1 MKKSKQLLFA
11 LTLILFSFHP
21 SFGQSPYSLPPLPY
35 AFNALEPYIDAET
48 MQIHH
53 GKHHQ
58 AYVTNLN
65 KALQNS
71 ETASISLEDLL
82 KQISKYPEA
91 VRNNAGGH
99 YNHSLFWRIL
109 TPGGNTQLS
118 ERFKRALDQQ
128 FGGIDSLK
136 MRMNEAALKRFGS
149 GWVWLSIGKNNQLF
163 ISSTPNQDNPYMD
176 VVEEKG
182 LPILGIDVWEHAYY
196 LKYQNKRGD
205 YLSAIWNVINWN
217 EVSSQYEKNVPKGKF
232 DDWPALLAFH
242 KVMSQTFHPSEE
254 GKLEPLKQRSH
265 ELAEKAKA
273 LQTNPIPPA
282 FNRSEIIETIK
293 QLSKDSKKLDQLVKN
308 GQSDAVLTKALND
321 LHDVFHRIVGLCK
334 DEDH

>member
-11 LTLILFSFHP
+11 LTFNLFSFHL
-21 SFGQSPYSLPPLPY
+21 SFGQNPYSLPPLPY

-48 MQIHH
+48 MQSHH

-58 AYVTNLN
+58 VYVTNLN

-71 ETASISLEDLL
+71 ETASVSLKNLL
-82 KQISKYPEA
+82 KQISKYKEA
-91 VRNNAGGH
+91 VRNNTSGH
-99 YNHSLFWRIL
+99 YNHSFFWRIL
-109 TPGGNTQLS
+109 TPTGKTQLS
-118 ERFKRALDQQ
+118 ERFKRALDKQ

-136 MRMNEAALKRFGS
+136 IRMNETALKRFCS
-149 GWVWLSIGKNNQLF
+149 GWIWLSIGKNNQLI
-163 ISSTPNQDNPYMD
+163 ISITPNKDNSLMD

-182 LPILGIDVWEHAYY
+182 LPNLGIDVWEHAYY

-205 YLSAIWNVINWN
+205 YLSAIWNVINRN
-217 EVSSQYEKNVPKGKF
+217 EVNSQYEKNVPKRKF
-232 DDWPALLAFH
+232 DDWPARLAFH

-254 GKLEPLKQRSH
+254 GNLEPLKQRNH
-265 ELAEKAKA
+265 ELAENAKA
-273 LQTNPIPPA
+273 LQKNPIHPV

-293 QLSKDSKKLDQLVKN
+293 QLHKDSKKLDQMVNN
-308 GQSDAVLTKALND
+308 GQPDAVLTKALND
-321 LHDVFHRIVGLCK
+321 LHDVFHHIVGLNK